1 MIPRRRR
8 LARWLLFSLVVFVLG
23 HSLLTFVTGRRLVR
37 TLERIE
43 ARWGSL
49 APNAY
54 APGAVPPERNQAR
67 ALRAATDALSLT
79 PDEVE
84 TVGRFNAEQDV
95 EIASVLERHADALA
109 LVDEAGT
116 RGETDWELA
125 HERLLEAE
133 LPPLLVP
140 LLELRQLASLNQA
153 RARRIF
159 LEGNADGALAVLAA
173 GWAINHSLSQEPIM
187 ILQLLALVVEQE
199 HLSTLGSMLESSTL
213 SAETLAQWSGLV
225 AAASSGPE
233 RHIGL
238 IGEMK
243 LVNIY
248 WDFEMGGLQNAPVPP
263 ALTVWPIRWLL
274 RPLFR
279 ENFRVFMERLSAY
292 AEYDLVPF
300 HERDKR
306 FATPPHEAPFR
317 FYHSLARAIL
327 PADSRYT
334 QQRDVLDAERQLARV
349 ALALRSI
356 AFREGAYPSSLQEV
370 DVDATDPFSG
380 AALGYE
386 VDGESVTVTSA
397 GATLEKLRPEERER
411 LTWTWKR

>member
-54 APGAVPPERNQAR
+54 APGAVPPERNQAH

-79 PDEVE
+79 ADEVE

-109 LVDEAGT
+109 LVDEAAT
-116 RGETDWELA
+116 RGETDWERA
-125 HERLLEAE
+125 YERLLEAE
-133 LPPLLVP
+133 LPP

-159 LEGNADGALAVLAA
+159 LEGDADGALAVLAA
-173 GWAINHSLSQEPIM
+173 GWAINHSLSQEPIL
-187 ILQLLALVVEQE
+187 ICQLVALAVEQE
-199 HLSTLGSMLESSTL
+199 HLSTLASMLESSTL

-248 WDFEMGGLQNAPVPP
+248 WDFERGGQRDAPVPP

-274 RPLFR
+274 RPMFR

-300 HERDKR
+300 HERDER

-317 FYHSLARAIL
+317 LYHSLARAIL
-327 PADSRYT
+327 PAVSCYT
-334 QQRDVLDAERQLARV
+334 QQRDVLDAQRQLARV

-370 DVDATDPFSG
+370 DVDPTDPFSG

-386 VDGESVTVTSA
+386 VDGESATVTSA
-397 GATLEKLRPEERER
+397 GATLEKLRHEERER